1 MGVVRILNFDADSV
15 QAATVGLHDRV
26 REAINAVESV
36 DKSQLMVW
44 LEYLIGEDGV
54 EYRILYRSEYPEDEI
69 ADGPFSDTNIVYI
82 DEAPFSEQSPEQKK

>member
-26 REAINAVESV
+26 RETIDAVESV
-36 DKSQLMVW
+36 DKSRLMVW
-44 LEYLIGEDGV
+44 LDYLVDEDGV
-54 EYRILYRSEYPEDEI
+54 DYRVLYRSEYPEDEI

-82 DEAPFSEQSPEQKK
+82 DEAPLSQKTPE